1 MRRMVTL
8 LPLIIAA
15 VSLAA
20 TLPLGRKVAAQIVFS
35 DLDPPRV
42 GETIQLEFDAQG
54 VKEIYLVVATETTE
68 QANSCCPDPTLV
80 GQGWD
85 SIEASDQPLAL
96 PTENITYPGGC
107 SIRQLK
113 PSS

>member
-20 TLPLGRKVAAQIVFS
+20 TLPLARKVAAQIVFS
-35 DLDPPRV
+35 DLESPRV
-42 GETIQLEFDAQG
+42 GETIQLEFDTEG
-54 VKEIYLVVATETTE
+54 IKEIYLVVATETTE
-68 QANSCCPDPTLV
+68 QASYCCPDPTQV
-80 GQGWD
+80 EQGWD
-85 SIEASDQPLAL
+85 SVEVSDQPLAL
-96 PTENITYPGGC
+96 PTENVTYPRGC